1 MVMSLDELRAWAGSA
16 PAGTMLSASAL
27 AECLS
32 NPVERAPEQRST
44 VAAPEVPTWRE
55 KLWTCHA
62 DVRIGVREV
71 SEALGRAES
80 WVYRHT
86 SQKSGI
92 PLLPHKKLDGQL
104 VFVVGE
110 VRGWIQRNEQ
120 TIVAGRTPLHLT
132 RSGAA

>member
-1 MVMSLDELRAWAGSA
+1 MTLDELRAWAASA

-32 NPVERAPEQRST
+32 NTVEIASEQRST
-44 VAAPEVPTWRE
+44 ATATEPPTWRE
-55 KLWTCHA
+55 KLWTCPT

-71 SEALGRAES
+71 SEALDRAES

-86 SQKSGI
+86 SRKSGI

-110 VRGWIQRNEQ
+110 IRGWIQRNEQ